1 MGNFLDTQSP
11 SIDWKVPVA
20 SVFAANS
27 LLWAWCQTKKDNSYV
42 DIMWGLT
49 FILPNALMMF
59 QKLQKGQPIDTRSA
73 LTNLCIG
80 LWGLRLAYHIGKR
93 HKEEDYRYVAMRKA
107 WMKGGKTSYY
117 LKSFLIIFVLQAAL
131 SLMVNYNSMK
141 ISAAENAPAL
151 QWTDYAG
158 WAMFAIGYVMEV
170 VADKQLSQHIADP
183 TKGKP
188 KFIQWGLWKYSRHP
202 NYFGEALIWWGI
214 YLVNCSLPQ
223 GWMRIFSPLLMS
235 YLLRFL
241 SGVPM
246 LEKKQRKHPEFAAY
260 AAKTNVF
267 VPWFSKEV

>member
-49 FILPNALMMF
+49 FILRRFSGFSNFEKMKKSEFPKKVKKCDFSANPILPNALMMF

-93 HKEEDYRYVAMRKA
+93 HKEEDYRYVAMRKS

-151 QWTDYAG
+151 
-158 WAMFAIGYVMEV
+158 
-170 VADKQLSQHIADP
+170 
-183 TKGKP
+183 
-188 KFIQWGLWKYSRHP
+188 
-202 NYFGEALIWWGI
+202 
-214 YLVNCSLPQ
+214 
-223 GWMRIFSPLLMS
+223 
-235 YLLRFL
+235 
-241 SGVPM
+241 
-246 LEKKQRKHPEFAAY
+246 
-260 AAKTNVF
+260 
-267 VPWFSKEV
+267 